1 MIQEPE
7 VTSEFV
13 ISHKQIGGMAAKI
26 ESETRASSDNRIVD
40 FYNNTDFEDL
50 PGDRQRWVK
59 LDESYK
65 SPRYGGGSSWGSRSS
80 GGFVRTSFGRGFGR

>member
-1 MIQEPE
+1 M
-7 VTSEFV
+7 
-13 ISHKQIGGMAAKI
+13 
-26 ESETRASSDNRIVD
+26 D

-59 LDESYK
+59 VDESYK

-80 GGFVRTSFGRGFGR
+80 GGFGRTSFGRGFGR